1 MTSRKSLSSFCKPS
15 YNTMAKSAVLRNPSS
30 SFRSA
35 LSYRRAPQDGKRYLS
50 RTRAH
55 HVVLR
60 HQFRDSD
67 LRHGGLSKHEG
78 SCRCRVSFSSAV
90 CPLYHHSRLFQN
102 HFAFSPNPWF
112 IAAFFS
118 GQVVLQLTWIR
129 QLFRVPPVEDYD
141 PIPNTALLGKSIEEQ
156 NDIDER
162 RAWKAAVGYA
172 PVYAL
177 GNLCI
182 GA

>member
-1 MTSRKSLSSFCKPS
+1 
-15 YNTMAKSAVLRNPSS
+15 MASVLRNPSS
-30 SFRSA
+30 SFRPT
-35 LSYRRAPQDGKRYLS
+35 LSHRRAVQDGKRHLS

-55 HVVLR
+55 HVVFR
-60 HQFRDSD
+60 HQFCDSD
-67 LRHGGLSKHEG
+67 LRHGRIPEHEG
-78 SCRCRVSFSSAV
+78 GRRCRVSFSLAV
-90 CPLYHHSRLFQN
+90 YPLDHHSRLLQN

-129 QLFRVPPVEDYD
+129 QLFLAPPAEDYD
-141 PIPNTALLGKSIEEQ
+141 PIPNTAISGKSIEEQ
-156 NDIDER
+156 IDIDER